1 MIRLLLAASLALAAL
16 GHAPAAQAQSG
27 TRSYAPQDLRQLS
40 VNDRIR
46 VLETEYREQS
56 NGRRLP
62 MDQRDFY
69 LAQIDSGWSFSR
81 IQADMAQSL
90 RGSGNNSGSWN
101 NGSTGAVVRCESKD
115 ERYRECRTDFRGR
128 AVVRHRLSKSQCIE
142 GSSWGQRPGMIWVN
156 HGCRAEFEEVRGPAQ
171 GSGYSVTCSSD
182 KERYQTCAWNSRM
195 GRPFLIEQLSRSAC
209 VEGRTWGYRGNEIWV
224 DDGCRARFGARR

>member
-1 MIRLLLAASLALAAL
+1 MIRLLLAASLALASL
-16 GHAPAAQAQSG
+16 SHAPAAQAQSG

-40 VNDRIR
+40 
-46 VLETEYREQS
+46 EYREQS

-90 RGSGNNSGSWN
+90 RGSGNNNSGSWN

-115 ERYRECRTDFRGR
+115 ERYR
-128 AVVRHRLSKSQCIE
+128 
-142 GSSWGQRPGMIWVN
+142 
-156 HGCRAEFEEVRGPAQ
+156 
-171 GSGYSVTCSSD
+171 
-182 KERYQTCAWNSRM
+182 
-195 GRPFLIEQLSRSAC
+195 
-209 VEGRTWGYRGNEIWV
+209 
-224 DDGCRARFGARR
+224 